1 MLFFVVQIIAEDGE
15 PLWCSVSGENVELVI
30 GIAIGSID
38 DTEILR
44 SIIAVFA
51 MGINKDILAFARLT
65 YLRHSLLKRPS
76 YGFSVAIHPQRVLAI
91 YKDAIVW
98 RRFRGIELWWS
109 VLNTTTKEYY
119 RHDGQQE
126 QMEYPFHLF
135 CDFYIGHK
143 YKTKAKQINVKVL

>member
-1 MLFFVVQIIAEDGE
+1 MKRGSISVFLSLLLSASLVFVLVVAEDGKTIR
-15 PLWCSVSGENVELVI
+15 SGFTKNHVELVI
-30 GIAIGSID
+30 GIAIGGID

-91 YKDAIVW
+91 YKDAIMW

-109 VLNTTTKEYY
+109 VLNTTSKEYY
-119 RHDGQQE
+119 RHDGQ
-126 QMEYPFHLF
+126 
-135 CDFYIGHK
+135 
-143 YKTKAKQINVKVL
+143 